1 MGSITVT
8 NLGKA
13 YKQYPARSSRL
24 REWLLP
30 FQGPQHKLK
39 WILQDINFHVAPGEA
54 VGLIGINGAGKST
67 LLKLITGT
75 TQPTTARSTW
85 KAGWRHCWNWA
96 WVSTPTSRAART
108 STWPASCW
116 A

>member
-1 MGSITVT
+1 MNSDGQIVVN

-13 YKQYPARSSRL
+13 YKQYPTRWAPA
-24 REWLLP
+24 EWLLGGTRH
-30 FQGPQHKLK
+30 QLK
-39 WILQDINFHVAPGEA
+39 WILQDISFEVASGEA

-75 TQPTTARSTW
+75 TQPSTGSVYMEGAW
-85 KAGWRHCWNWA
+85 PRCWNWA
-96 WVSTPTSRAART
+96 WASIPISPAART
-108 STWPASCW
+108 STWRASCW